1 MYIESA
7 KSGKNQFW
15 RYLIGVLII
24 ILSTQIIGALP
35 LLGLMIHAIVIT
47 GNLTV
52 PANPTDFSAMGID
65 PNLGLMAMLF
75 PFAVGLVFI
84 YIVIRKIHQRPF
96 LTLLTSRT
104 SFSWPRFWFGALLW
118 TLLMSISLIGHYMLE
133 PGNYSISFDYRKFI
147 PLALIS
153 LTLIPLQAGFE
164 ELLFRGYLMQ
174 GFGLLFRNK
183 WLPLLITGFG
193 FGLLHAFNPEVH
205 AYGFW
210 LTMPQYIG
218 LGLFFGL
225 LVLLDEG
232 LELALGIHI
241 LNNIF
246 LSLFLTDDNSAL
258 QTSAVFHAGTANPVG
273 DLIEMYI
280 FMIIFL
286 LLAQV
291 KFRWSG
297 WRSFFM
303 RKTLQ

>member
-35 LLGLMIHAIVIT
+35 LLGLMIHAIVTT

-258 QTSAVFHAGTANPVG
+258 QTSAVFHASTVNPAG
-273 DLIEMYI
+273 DLIEMYV
-280 FMIIFL
+280 FLLIFL
-286 LLAQV
+286 ILAQT
-291 KFRWSG
+291 KFRWVS
-297 WRSFFM
+297 WKSIFLKR
-303 RKTLQ
+303 T